1 MSLEVKD
8 FLKKTLELDQEK
20 RLSWEQTLSHCM
32 FFKNSEGLSASFL
45 KAIDFDQKQEGRR
58 VDCEIAQNNQ
68 VIKRYC
74 Q

>member
-1 MSLEVKD
+1 MSLQVKD

-45 KAIDFDQKQEGRR
+45 KAIDFDQKQE
-58 VDCEIAQNNQ
+58 VNCETAQNNQ
-68 VIKRYC
+68 MIKSYC

>member
-1 MSLEVKD
+1 MSLQVKD

-20 RLSWEQTLSHCM
+20 RLSWSKLYLTAC

-45 KAIDFDQKQEGRR
+45 KAIDFDQKQE
-58 VDCEIAQNNQ
+58 VNCETAQNNQ
-68 VIKRYC
+68 MIKSYC